1 MYGLRSI
8 NNMYAEH
15 AGSRSDFVIVGH
27 PEYNYGKVGSSR
39 GFGPGW
45 VADPIPCC
53 PKTSPAI
60 ARLRRNGSAKLLE
73 HLATSHDEPQ
83 PTPQARALAKK
94 QRASSTSA
102 LRAGGEARLDAGDL
116 RNNFDRFVAAL
127 LSPET
132 MPVCRPSERI
142 SVGAANHMTAGGLCK
157 RYSMLNEELAEL
169 AERLKRNRAATER
182 DLLMTKSWK
191 YYALQLEQARRQ
203 EGNFRQACRR
213 DPRNSS
219 QGLPALE

>member
-8 NNMYAEH
+8 NNMYSEH
-15 AGSRSDFVIVGH
+15 AGKRSDFVIVGH
-27 PEYNYGKVGSSR
+27 PEYNYGKVGSAN

-45 VADPIPCC
+45 CTDTNPME

-60 ARLRRNGSAKLLE
+60 ARLRRNGSAKLIK
-73 HLATSHDEPQ
+73 HLATVHDTPPPKPQ
-83 PTPQARALAKK
+83 ERALAKK

-102 LRAGGEARLDAGDL
+102 LRPGGEGSVDAGDL
-116 RNNFDRFVAAL
+116 TKNFDAFIAAL

-132 MPVCRPSERI
+132 MPVCRPSERVI
-142 SVGAANHMTAGGLCK
+142 IGASNYMRAGGLCK
-157 RYSMLNEELAEL
+157 RYSLLNEELAEL

-191 YYALQLEQARRQ
+191 YYALQLDQARRQ

-213 DPRNSS
+213 DPRHSS
-219 QGLPALE
+219 QALPALA